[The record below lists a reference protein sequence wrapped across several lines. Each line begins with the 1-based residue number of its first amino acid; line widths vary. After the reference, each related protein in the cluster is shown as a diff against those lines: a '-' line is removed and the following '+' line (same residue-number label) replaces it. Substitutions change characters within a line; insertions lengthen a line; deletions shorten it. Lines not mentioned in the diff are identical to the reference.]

1 MELIKSKTILQKV
14 TYGFSWYGID
24 YNMNLYRGC
33 HHGCIYCDSRS
44 ECYHNDPFEKVRVK
58 ENALMILEKEL
69 MIKRKKGVVGIGAMS
84 DTYNRFEEQLQ
95 LTRSSLQLLL
105 KYRFGVSIDTKS
117 DLILRDKDLLKQL
130 NKQQPVIIKITI
142 TTPYDELSKKIEPHV
157 CVSSKRFQVV
167 KELADE
173 GLFVGI
179 MLNPILPFITDDEES
194 IVLMVQKA
202 YESGAKFIHTYMGLT
217 LRDQQRNYYYEQ
229 LDQLFPGLRSIYER
243 TYGNQYICSSKKA
256 EKLYALFIQE
266 CQKYHLLYRMEDIIN
281 AYKIEKTCMKQL
293 SLF

>member
-1 MELIKSKTILQKV
+1 MVLIKSKTILQKV
-14 TYGFSWYGID
+14 TYGCSWYGLD

-44 ECYHNDPFEKVRVK
+44 ECYHNDLFEKVRVK

-69 MIKRKKGVVGIGAMS
+69 MTKRKKGIVGIGAMS

-142 TTPYDELSKKIEPHV
+142 TTPYD
-157 CVSSKRFQVV
+157 
-167 KELADE
+167 
-173 GLFVGI
+173 
-179 MLNPILPFITDDEES
+179 
-194 IVLMVQKA
+194 
-202 YESGAKFIHTYMGLT
+202 YEVISGGNSCLKFILILKVDGNLI
-217 LRDQQRNYYYEQ
+217 
-229 LDQLFPGLRSIYER
+229 LFSWGKS
-243 TYGNQYICSSKKA
+243 
-256 EKLYALFIQE
+256 
-266 CQKYHLLYRMEDIIN
+266 
-281 AYKIEKTCMKQL
+281 
-293 SLF
+293 